1 MGYFILYYVFDI
13 DIDIDI
19 YLFCFIFIY
28 RSFLCWT
35 ATVHF
40 VKNFAYS
47 VVLELNCDE
56 ATTGVAFH
64 PIYASISRSF
74 IILRNEVEAVRTS

>member
-1 MGYFILYYVFDI
+1 MYMGYLILYYVFDI
-13 DIDIDI
+13 YIYIYLF

-74 IILRNEVEAVRTS
+74 II